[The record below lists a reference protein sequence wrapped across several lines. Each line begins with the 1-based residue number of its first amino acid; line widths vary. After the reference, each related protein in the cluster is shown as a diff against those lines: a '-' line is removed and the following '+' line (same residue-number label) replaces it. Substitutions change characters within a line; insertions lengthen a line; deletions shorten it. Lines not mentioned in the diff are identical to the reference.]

1 MRKPSSLL
9 LALVFLAGCATTH
22 VVSTV
27 PKARA
32 ANMQQWEYH
41 CEDWLLDPVDDWN
54 KLGRQGWELVFKFD
68 NFSRFCFKRSR

>member
-9 LALVFLAGCATTH
+9 LALVFFAGCATTH

-32 ANMQQWEYH
+32 ANLKQWEYH
-41 CEDWLLDPVDDWN
+41 CESFMMNPTDGLN
-54 KLGRQGWELVFKFD
+54 ALGGKGWELTLF
-68 NFSRFCFKRSR
+68 NGARYCFKRPR